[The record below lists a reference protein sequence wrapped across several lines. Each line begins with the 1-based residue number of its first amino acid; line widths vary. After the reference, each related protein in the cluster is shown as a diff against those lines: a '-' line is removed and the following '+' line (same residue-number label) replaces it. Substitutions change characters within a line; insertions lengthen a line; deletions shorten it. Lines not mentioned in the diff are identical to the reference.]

1 MELKNHMLNYRQ
13 QKWFKQATEIEQ
25 KAFLLFGKPT
35 AAQNL
40 DGSYNAFLNNVC
52 INHISYPSE
61 EKAINAAKK
70 YIQTLTKE
78 KLPRINFEQLG
89 VTNSNFQLAEDLAY
103 KIIFNIH
110 EIIHLATQTKYS
122 SPALIEFLKL
132 PVIELQ
138 EVFQDSVEE
147 DGLKE
152 LKAEAWPNLFHNWM
166 YTFDVFGFLV
176 KAVAPEPK
184 ELKYSWRG
192 SPRYTWDKEQIKWFY
207 GETYQLA
214 FDKAYSWATSIWQ

>member
-1 MELKNHMLNYRQ
+1 MELENHMLNYRQ
-13 QKWFKQATEIEQ
+13 QKWFKQATEKEQ
-25 KAFLLFGKPT
+25 KAFLLSGKPT

-52 INHISYPSE
+52 INNISYPSV

-70 YIQTLTKE
+70 YLQTLTKE

-89 VTNSNFQLAEDLAY
+89 VTNTNFQLAEDLSC

-147 DGLKE
+147 DGL
-152 LKAEAWPNLFHNWM
+152 
-166 YTFDVFGFLV
+166 
-176 KAVAPEPK
+176 
-184 ELKYSWRG
+184 
-192 SPRYTWDKEQIKWFY
+192 I
-207 GETYQLA
+207 
-214 FDKAYSWATSIWQ
+214 